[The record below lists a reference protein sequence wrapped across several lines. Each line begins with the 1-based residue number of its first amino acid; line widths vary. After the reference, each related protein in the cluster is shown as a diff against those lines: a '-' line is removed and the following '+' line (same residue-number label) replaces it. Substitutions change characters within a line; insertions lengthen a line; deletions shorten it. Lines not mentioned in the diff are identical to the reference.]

1 MYANEQTGLWVMG
14 IIVVQAKLRIYSTHP
29 LEKLH
34 DRKKRSAV
42 GVFGSHEDAESAVK
56 ELIMSGYDMK
66 PRSMPKT

>member
-1 MYANEQTGLWVMG
+1 MTG
-14 IIVVQAKLRIYSTHP
+14 KN
-29 LEKLH
+29 
-34 DRKKRSAV
+34 RSAV